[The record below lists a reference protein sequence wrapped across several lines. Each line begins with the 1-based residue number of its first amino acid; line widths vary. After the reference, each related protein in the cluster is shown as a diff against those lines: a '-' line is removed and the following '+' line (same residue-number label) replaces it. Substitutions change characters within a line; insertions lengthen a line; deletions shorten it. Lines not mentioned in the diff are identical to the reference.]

1 MDCTDFLKTTTA
13 GGELLARQAWDACA
27 AQIKAALPDHAA
39 AIDAALAP
47 LPPEVVAVNATD
59 AGGAQEGN

>member
-1 MDCTDFLKTTTA
+1 MDCTDFLKTATA
-13 GGELLARQAWDACA
+13 GGETLARQAWDACA
-27 AQIKAALPDHAA
+27 AQIKAALPDHVA

-47 LPPEVVAVNATD
+47 LPPEVAEVNATD